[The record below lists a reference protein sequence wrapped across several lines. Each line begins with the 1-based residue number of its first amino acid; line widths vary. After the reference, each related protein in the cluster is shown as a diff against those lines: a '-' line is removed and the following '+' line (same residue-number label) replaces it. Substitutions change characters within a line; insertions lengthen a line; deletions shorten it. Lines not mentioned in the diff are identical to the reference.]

1 MSRIIRTVVVDD
13 SAFVRKSVRE
23 MLSSSPYIEVVGTAR
38 DGVEALEVVAQLNPD
53 VVICDLS
60 MPRLDGVGFVRQQMS
75 RRRLPI
81 LIVSKADGE
90 AAPALE
96 ALEAGAVD
104 FVQKP
109 SALATDELLRIREE
123 LVEKVKAAAGAP
135 MDMLFE
141 AVHGEVQ
148 PAAVSLRRTGRVD
161 VVVIGISTGG
171 PQGLRA
177 LMPRFPATF
186 PVPVAI
192 VLHMPVGFTK
202 LYAAKLNETCALEV
216 SEAVEGEELRPGRC
230 ILAPAGRHLRL
241 VRSPSG
247 GVVSHLTLHPL
258 ELLHRPSV
266 DILFQSAVE
275 VYGRKVLGVVMTGMG
290 SDGREGCAWIKAK
303 GGIVLTESEESC
315 VIYGMPRSVAEA
327 QLSDAALPISQLAE
341 AIFERI

>member
-1 MSRIIRTVVVDD
+1 MSQIIRTVVVDD

-38 DGVEALEVVAQLNPD
+38 DGLEALEVVAQLSPD
-53 VVICDLS
+53 VVICDLG
-60 MPRLDGVGFVRQQMS
+60 MPGLDGVGFVRQQMS

-81 LIVSKADGE
+81 LIVSKADCD
-90 AAPALE
+90 AVPALE

-123 LVEKVKAAAGAP
+123 LVEKVKAAAQVP
-135 MDMLFE
+135 VDLLVE
-141 AVHGEVQ
+141 AINGEVK
-148 PAAVSLRRTGRVD
+148 PAAMHLRRTGRVD

-202 LYAAKLNETCALEV
+202 LYAAKLNECCAMEV
-216 SEAVEGEELRPGRC
+216 SEAVEGEELLPGRC

-241 VRSPSG
+241 ARSPSG
-247 GVVSHLTLHPL
+247 GVISHLTMHPL
-258 ELLHRPSV
+258 EHLHRPSV
-266 DILFQSAVE
+266 DVLFQSAVE
-275 VYGRKVLGVVMTGMG
+275 VYGRKVLGVIMTGMG

-303 GGIVLTESEESC
+303 GGTVLTESEESC
-315 VIYGMPRSVAEA
+315 VIYGMPRSVVEA
-327 QLSDAALPISQLAE
+327 QLSDAAIPLSHLAE